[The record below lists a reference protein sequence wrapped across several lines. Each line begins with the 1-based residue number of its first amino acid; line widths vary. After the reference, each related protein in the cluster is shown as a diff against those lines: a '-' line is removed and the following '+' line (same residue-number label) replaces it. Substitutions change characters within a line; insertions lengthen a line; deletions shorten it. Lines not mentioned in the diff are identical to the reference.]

1 MNNFQAETLS
11 SGDSINNSIPTG
23 GILVISG
30 PYSEYSD
37 SSYTDIGLIPCDGRT
52 LNATSNPE
60 YLNLYNVIGTLYGGT
75 GQSSFNVP
83 LLSQYKVSI
92 VGTKAGFATT
102 NTVGTLVQN
111 ISHSHNISM
120 TNNSFTVANS
130 NVDHSHNYNWND
142 VGNMG
147 TETAHAHGA
156 NGGSGTIGAN
166 IDKSGPAG
174 GAGGGLNGNHSHN
187 VNINSNST
195 NGATGNNHYHPGG
208 SNFNSG
214 GTNPNAVS
222 HSHSA
227 SITAPTTS
235 NSYAVGEGSANPYGI
250 PYANM
255 LYFIRA

>member
-1 MNNFQAETLS
+1 MDNFKAETVS
-11 SGDSINNSIPTG
+11 SGNSINNSIPTG
-23 GILVISG
+23 GIIIISG
-30 PYSEYSD
+30 PYSEYSNTK
-37 SSYTDIGLIPCDGRT
+37 YTDVGLIPCDGRT

-60 YLNLYNVIGTLYGGT
+60 FLNLYNVIGTLYGGT
-75 GQSSFNVP
+75 GQSSFKVP
-83 LLSQYKVSI
+83 LMSQYKVSI
-92 VGTKAGFATT
+92 VGTKTGFAST

-120 TNNSFTVANS
+120 TNNSFSVANS

-142 VGNMG
+142 VGNMASESG
-147 TETAHAHGA
+147 HGHVT

-174 GAGGGLNGNHSHN
+174 TAGGGLNGNHSHN
-187 VNINSNST
+187 VNINSN
-195 NGATGNNHYHPGG
+195 NLGGGGGNNHYHPGG

-222 HSHSA
+222 HGHSA
-227 SITAPTTS
+227 SITAPTVSTT
-235 NSYAVGEGSANPYGI
+235 YAVGEGAANPFGI

-255 LYFIRA
+255 LYFIRS